1 MPQVLFILSVEED
14 AQQHALPLAEVT
26 WRPHLADPTL
36 IYIEKLQ
43 PEPKPQNPD
52 MEVGTLLW
60 QRHMVIWIAMETLYW
75 HFLCMWAKL
84 MVGEFLGAV

>member
-1 MPQVLFILSVEED
+1 MALPPPSQVLFILGVEED

-36 IYIEKLQ
+36 VYIDKVM

-52 MEVGTLLW
+52 MEVRILVDVLEGM
-60 QRHMVIWIAMETLYW
+60 R
-75 HFLCMWAKL
+75 
-84 MVGEFLGAV
+84 G